1 MQSISGENVCACTV
15 TDTVQ
20 QHTGKD
26 SKNGKKRVGSRRRIL
41 AHSVR
46 GRIRVGVKKKNSSPQ
61 GSGTRKMGKRPNMR
75 VSRHEWG

>member
-26 SKNGKKRVGSRRRIL
+26 SKNGKKRVG
-41 AHSVR
+41 
-46 GRIRVGVKKKNSSPQ
+46 VKKKNSSPQ